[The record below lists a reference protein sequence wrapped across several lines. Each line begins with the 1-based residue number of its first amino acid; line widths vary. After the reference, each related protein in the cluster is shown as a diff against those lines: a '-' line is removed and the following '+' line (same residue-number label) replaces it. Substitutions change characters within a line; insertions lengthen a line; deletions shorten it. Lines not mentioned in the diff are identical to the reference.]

1 MTAKETLDLTVSI
14 PLQELAMKEC
24 VESIP
29 ISVYTAAV
37 VSDIATFHSCLI
49 HLSILPD
56 RWTCGLVNGLLTGLA
71 TILFF
76 TKLSTIASTLPSPQ
90 ILFSIHVLR
99 YYTSQC
105 TCRHYLQ
112 WWDFFFIQL
121 LEYFTWCLKVSESPI
136 DLTCRSL
143 FKSLPP

>member
-112 WWDFFFIQL
+112 
-121 LEYFTWCLKVSESPI
+121 
-136 DLTCRSL
+136 
-143 FKSLPP
+143 

>member
-1 MTAKETLDLTVSI
+1 MTAKETLDLTASI
-14 PLQELAMKEC
+14 PLQELPMKEC
-24 VESIP
+24 VESIL

-90 ILFSIHVLR
+90 ILFSIQVLR
-99 YYTSQC
+99 YYTVNVHVDI
-105 TCRHYLQ
+105 TCSDEIFSSFSCWNILHG
-112 WWDFFFIQL
+112 
-121 LEYFTWCLKVSESPI
+121 V
-136 DLTCRSL
+136 
-143 FKSLPP
+143 